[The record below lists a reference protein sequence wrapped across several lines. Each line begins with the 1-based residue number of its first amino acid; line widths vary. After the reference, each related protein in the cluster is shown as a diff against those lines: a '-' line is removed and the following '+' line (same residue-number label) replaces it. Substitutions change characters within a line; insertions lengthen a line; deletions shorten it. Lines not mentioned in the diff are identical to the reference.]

1 MAASS
6 SEQRMSLSAL
16 VVGSMIGAG
25 VFSLPQTFAHVTD
38 PFGAIVGWCIAG
50 AGMYALTR
58 AYQARERKPDL
69 YAAVYA
75 CARAERYDDPG
86 APSAFVTGM
95 SHAPWCRKTNQ

>member
-25 VFSLPQTFAHVTD
+25 VFSLPQTFAYATG
-38 PFGAIVGWCIAG
+38 PFGAIVGLCIAG

-69 YAAVYA
+69 DAAVYA
-75 CARAERYDDPG
+75 CARAERCDDPG
-86 APSAFVTGM
+86 AQSAFVTGM